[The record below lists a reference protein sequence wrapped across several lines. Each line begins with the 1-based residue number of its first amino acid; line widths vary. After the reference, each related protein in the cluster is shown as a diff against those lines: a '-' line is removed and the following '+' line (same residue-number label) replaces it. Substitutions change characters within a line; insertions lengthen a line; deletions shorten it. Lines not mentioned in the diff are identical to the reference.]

1 MEPSLGVL
9 LQTPKLG
16 LQRSSQTIDF
26 GRLRLRGSSLM
37 THSKNSQARGSTEKA
52 KVWLKPGQVEQLRN
66 AAYQVSARYLQQRN
80 ELLVQFIYDTGLRVG
95 EAVRIETDY
104 LRDGNQKL
112 YLPGP
117 VQKDYPLEGESPEPA
132 TIGLTMDTPRL
143 LTAYL
148 TSRWKDSDY
157 LFPSRQSASISTE
170 AVRNVIRQLAMT
182 ANISPFTVSGGRG
195 APTDVS
201 PHSLRHSVAWRM
213 LNAEEGKTMYDVRNR
228 LRHRSIQTTERIYD
242 HIAEI

>member
-1 MEPSLGVL
+1 M
-9 LQTPKLG
+9 
-16 LQRSSQTIDF
+16 
-26 GRLRLRGSSLM
+26 
-37 THSKNSQARGSTEKA
+37 
-52 KVWLKPGQVEQLRN
+52 RN
-66 AAYQVSARYLQQRN
+66 AAYQFGVPYLLHRN
-80 ELLVQFIYDTGLRVG
+80 ELLVQFNYDTGLRVG
-95 EAVRIETDY
+95 ETVRIETDY

-112 YLPGP
+112 YLPGH

-148 TSRWKDSDY
+148 TSRWKDSPY
-157 LFPSRQSASISTE
+157 LFPSRQSPAMTTE
-170 AVRNVIRQLAMT
+170 SVRNVFRRLAVS
-182 ANISPFTVSGGRG
+182 ASVRPYTVTGGRG
-195 APTDVS
+195 SPEAVT

-213 LNAEEGKTMYDVRNR
+213 LNSGQGKTMYDVRNR